1 VVVDE
6 KMHQLFNEKT
16 RGVPHS
22 IAEAAPEIRA

>member
-6 KMHQLFNEKT
+6 KMLKVFKEKT